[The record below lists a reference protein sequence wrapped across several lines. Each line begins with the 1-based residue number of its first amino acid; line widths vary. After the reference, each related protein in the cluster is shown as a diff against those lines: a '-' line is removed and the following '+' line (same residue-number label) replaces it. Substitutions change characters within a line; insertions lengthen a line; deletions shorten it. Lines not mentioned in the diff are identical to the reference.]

1 MCLQYFKK
9 GQRFPA
15 AWAGCAV
22 PGVRGLF
29 GRGLFAVGGRLNVL
43 LAAGGIPGGF
53 FAAGGVLGVALAGG
67 GVLGVAVLGLA
78 GAGAL
83 LSCASVDMPRV
94 SPALASSST

>member
-1 MCLQYFKK
+1 MLRKPPSQRGPFAVCLQYFKK

-53 FAAGGVLGVALAGG
+53 FAAGGVLGVAD
-67 GVLGVAVLGLA
+67 LGLA
-78 GAGAL
+78 GA
-83 LSCASVDMPRV
+83 
-94 SPALASSST
+94 SPGGRRTHHREVHA